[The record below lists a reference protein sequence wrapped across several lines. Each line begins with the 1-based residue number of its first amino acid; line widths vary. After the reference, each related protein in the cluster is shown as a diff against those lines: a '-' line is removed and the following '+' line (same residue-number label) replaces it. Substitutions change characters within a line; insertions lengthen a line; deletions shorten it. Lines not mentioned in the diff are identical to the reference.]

1 MPICMPP
8 RCHVA
13 IGQHE
18 LFEKI
23 DTWTLKQNEL
33 FGSGRFRRL
42 RSRGIQFANSECQS
56 VVNHQRRRDS
66 AATEDHVEIAFELRG
81 RDASR

>member
-1 MPICMPP
+1 MPIRMPP
-8 RCHVA
+8 RRHVD
-13 IGQHE
+13 IGQHG
-18 LFEKI
+18 LFAKV

-33 FGSGRFRRL
+33 FGSGRIRRH
-42 RSRGIQFANSECQS
+42 RGRGIQFANSECQS

-66 AATEDHVEIAFELRG
+66 AATEGHVAIVFELRG